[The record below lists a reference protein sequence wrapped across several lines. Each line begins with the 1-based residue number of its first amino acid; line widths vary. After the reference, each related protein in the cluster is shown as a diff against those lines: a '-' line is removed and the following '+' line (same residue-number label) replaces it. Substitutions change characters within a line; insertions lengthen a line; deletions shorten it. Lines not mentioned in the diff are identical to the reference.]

1 MDKIIKKVYRFRQFI
16 NDMDENTP
24 THFYSKNYPAD
35 FNFCKETW
43 NDALKIARYGIK
55 NQTKIERIM
64 SNMALLEHVKTK
76 GFGMQETGL
85 CVDVGTYLNGEPEC
99 WIAEQ
104 FDYKPKKVVKILI
117 NCTQSW
123 SFTPNQIENRGAGI
137 LSLIQMLKKQGYI
150 IKINIYL
157 GFDYCNK
164 NYFCFLKVPSNPLDI
179 QSLSYALCS
188 PSLLRRFGFA
198 FLEQATNR
206 ENCNNDGYGRPLSL
220 DEVVL
225 SKDIIHFNGLNNEEC
240 SYYSEEETKEYIIQL
255 FDKFLKLNNEKR
267 ENV

>member
-1 MDKIIKKVYRFRQFI
+1 MLKRVYKFRQFI
-16 NDMDENTP
+16 DEMDKITP
-24 THFYSKNYPAD
+24 KEYHSKNYPSRMD
-35 FNFCKETW
+35 FCQESWKQ
-43 NDALKIARYGIK
+43 AMKLAKYGIK
-55 NQTKIERIM
+55 NQVKIEKIM
-64 SNMALLEHVKTK
+64 SNMALLECVKTK

-123 SFTPNQIENRGAGI
+123 NFTPTQIENRGAGI

-157 GFDYCNK
+157 GF
-164 NYFCFLKVPSNPLDI
+164 NYNCQEYVCFLQVPSNPLDI
-179 QSLSYALCS
+179 QSLSYCLCS

-198 FLEQATNR
+198 FLEHETNR
-206 ENCNNDGYGRPLSL
+206 EYCDGYGYPIQL
-220 DEVVL
+220 DEVSL
-225 SKDIIHFNGLNNEEC
+225 SKDIIHFNGLNNEDC
-240 SYYSEEETKEYIIQL
+240 SYYSEGETKEYIMSL
-255 FDKFLKLNNEKR
+255 FDKFLELNNDK
-267 ENV
+267 NKV